1 MFVHRVPGSVV
12 VCVLLAGAAHA
23 KQFAYPTRGQ
33 SQQQQ
38 QRDQTE
44 CYGWAKGQT
53 GYDPAAGALAV
64 ATANQPQGRAVR
76 TTGADDP
83 ASAGVFG
90 GMQGSSKQKR
100 GEAEASQAAADQE
113 FRQAYGVCLEGRG
126 YTVK

>member
-1 MFVHRVPGSVV
+1 VFVHRVPGSVV
-12 VCVLLAGAAHA
+12 VCVLLAGLAQA
-23 KQFAYPTRGQ
+23 KQFAYPTKGQ
-33 SQQQQ
+33 SAQQQ

-53 GYDPAAGALAV
+53 GYDPAAGVLAV

-76 TTGADDP
+76 TQSADDP

-90 GMQGSSKQKR
+90 GMQGSAKQKR
-100 GEAEASQAAADQE
+100 GQAEAAQAAADQD